1 MECERLKELIDDYLD
16 GILPQTEGEAFER
29 HLAECE
35 GCREEFAFV
44 RMLASDLGETTLE
57 QTPQGYTDKIL
68 KRLPSRK
75 FRFVLPWGLS
85 IGEVAITAATL
96 IFAAFLSFLLVKYAS
111 FDALYHNLDSF
122 AAAAEKLSVTM
133 TSWNEHI
140 LALGQ
145 HPEPIIIIG
154 ILGLALLYVI
164 WTEEDYGT
172 NANSNNPNSV
182 TRPPCGG

>member
-16 GILPQTEGEAFER
+16 GILPQAEGEALKR
-29 HLAECE
+29 HLVECRA
-35 GCREEFAFV
+35 CAEEFAFA
-44 RMLASDLGETTLE
+44 RMLASDLSETTLE
-57 QTPQGYTDKIL
+57 QTPPELTDKIL
-68 KRLPSRK
+68 KRLPGRK

-85 IGEVAITAATL
+85 MGEVAITAATL
-96 IFAAFLSFLLVKYAS
+96 IFAAFFSILLVKYAS
-111 FDALYHNLDSF
+111 FDALYHNLNSF
-122 AAAAEKLSVTM
+122 GAAAEKLSVTM

-145 HPEPIIIIG
+145 HPEPLIIIG

-172 NANSNNPNSV
+172 NANSKGPKSLH
-182 TRPPCGG
+182 RL